1 MANLINGLGG
11 DSGFGENHLTRNDDG
26 YSDAID
32 ITSVF
37 PNGINL
43 FTNTYTSMYVNTNG
57 NITFDGGLYSY
68 TPGSIDAGTSPIFAA
83 FWADVDTRSGT
94 VTASSGTTTT
104 VDTSL
109 NAYRNY
115 INNDTAYYNTLDYT
129 SAVLNYNITEWDLSS
144 KAAFDADVQA
154 TTGWNTATNP
164 DLLSA
169 SDTLFTFLSDAA
181 AQISTQTGDSNYNT
195 QGNSTGSNL
204 VWYDL
209 DPDTQTITVTW
220 DDVGYYNEHMD
231 KTNAFQLQL
240 KNIGDGNFDISYI
253 YEDIN
258 WTTGDASDGING
270 LGGVVARAGY
280 SAGDGVHYYEL
291 PFSGSQSGMLGL
303 DDYTVAGAGN
313 AGTWNL
319 SGLNGSIQ
327 GIGLEN
333 SDDELE
339 GTSASDI
346 LSGRSGNDILRGGL
360 GDDSIDGGEG
370 DDVLD
375 GGEGNDVFFTG
386 TGNDTVIGGAGIDK
400 VIYTDNL
407 NRYNVNP
414 QTNAY
419 VITDDNAMS
428 TDTLQEI
435 EDISF
440 ADVTLALE
448 LVAQIIAQE
457 QQIARLYSA
466 VLGRNPDNDGLTY
479 WLNDMNTNGST
490 IQSIS
495 GGFAG
500 SDEYLARFGAQS
512 DADFINQLY
521 NNILSRD
528 ADQAGYDYWMSEIS
542 NSGDRTGMIVSF
554 SNSDEYE
561 AAQQANVE
569 SFLNNVDLSSLN
581 TDNLVI

>member
-1 MANLINGLGG
+1 MAALINGLGG
-11 DSGFGENHLTRNDDG
+11 DSGFGENVLTRNDDG

-43 FTNTYTSMYVNTNG
+43 FTNRYTSMYVNTNG

-68 TPGSIDAGTSPIFAA
+68 TPGSIDAGSSPIFAA

-94 VTASSGTTTT
+94 VAANNGSTAT

-109 NAYRNY
+109 GAYRTF
-115 INNDTAYYNTLDYT
+115 INNDTLYYDSIDYT
-129 SAVLNYNITEWDLSS
+129 SAVLNYNISAWDLSS
-144 KAAFDADVQA
+144 LQAFDEDVKA
-154 TTGWNTATNP
+154 TTGWDTATNP
-164 DLLSA
+164 EALTA
-169 SDTLFTFLSDAA
+169 SESLYTFLVQAA
-181 AQISTQTGDSNYNT
+181 ADIAAQTGDSNYNT
-195 QGNSTGSNL
+195 AGNSTGSNL

-240 KNIGDGNFDISYI
+240 KNVGDGNFDISYI

-258 WTTGDASDGING
+258 WTTGDASDGVNG
-270 LGGVVARAGY
+270 LGGTVARAGY
-280 SAGDGVHYYEL
+280 SAGDGEHYYEL
-291 PFSGSQSGMLGL
+291 PFSGSESGMLGL
-303 DDYTVAGAGN
+303 DTYAVAGTGDT
-313 AGTWNL
+313 GIWKL
-319 SGLNGSIQ
+319 SAANGSIQ

-339 GTSASDI
+339 GTAASDI

-370 DDVLD
+370 DDILD
-375 GGEGNDVFFTG
+375 GGDGNDVFFTG

-400 VIYTDNL
+400 VVYTDNL
-407 NRYNVNP
+407 NKYSFTP
-414 QTNAY
+414 QTDRY
-419 VITDDNAMS
+419 IITDDAATS

-435 EDISF
+435 EDAVF
-440 ADVTLALE
+440 ADVTLAVE
-448 LVAQIIAQE
+448 LLAVIVEQE

-466 VLGRNPDNDGLTY
+466 VLGRNPDNNGLTY

-490 IQSIS
+490 IQNIS

-528 ADQAGYDYWMSEIS
+528 ADQAGYDYWMSEINS
-542 NSGDRTGMIVSF
+542 SGDRTGMIVSF
-554 SNSDEYE
+554 SNSSEYE

-569 SFLNNVDLSSLN
+569 NFLNNVDLSSLN
-581 TDNLVI
+581 TDTLVI